1 MQVKKQYL
9 EPDKEQWTDSKL
21 GKEYVN
27 VVYCHPAYLTS
38 MQSTSCELL
47 GWMKHKL
54 ESRLLGEISVTSA
67 FIPVDQEHG
76 TRDHMCINA
85 SRKTDPDRGVCNI
98 TMYLQCF
105 TNFVTLQIIIIVV
118 QLLSH
123 IWLFETPQTAAPQAS
138 LSFIVSQS
146 LLKLTSIESVMP
158 TNHLILCHPFL
169 LPSIFPSIRVF
180 FNESA
185 LCFRWLKY

>member
-1 MQVKKQYL
+1 
-9 EPDKEQWTDSKL
+9 
-21 GKEYVN
+21 
-27 VVYCHPAYLTS
+27 
-38 MQSTSCELL
+38 MQSTSCEML
-47 GWMKHKL
+47 GCMKHKL
-54 ESRLLGEISVTSA
+54 ESRLLGEISITSA
-67 FIPVDQEHG
+67 FIPVDQERG
-76 TRDHMCINA
+76 TGDHMCINA

-105 TNFVTLQIIIIVV
+105 TNFVILQIIIIVV

-138 LSFIVSQS
+138 LSFTVSQS

-158 TNHLILCHPFL
+158 TNHLILCRSFV

-180 FNESA
+180 FNEST
-185 LCFRWLKY
+185 FHIKWPKY

>member
-1 MQVKKQYL
+1 
-9 EPDKEQWTDSKL
+9 
-21 GKEYVN
+21 
-27 VVYCHPAYLTS
+27 
-38 MQSTSCELL
+38 MQSTSCEML
-47 GWMKHKL
+47 GCMKHKL
-54 ESRLLGEISVTSA
+54 ESRLLGEISITSA
-67 FIPVDQEHG
+67 FIPVDQERG
-76 TRDHMCINA
+76 TGDHMCINA

-138 LSFIVSQS
+138 LSFTVSQS

-158 TNHLILCHPFL
+158 TNHLILCRSFV

>member
-1 MQVKKQYL
+1 
-9 EPDKEQWTDSKL
+9 
-21 GKEYVN
+21 
-27 VVYCHPAYLTS
+27 
-38 MQSTSCELL
+38 MQSTSCEML
-47 GWMKHKL
+47 GCMKHKL
-54 ESRLLGEISVTSA
+54 ESRLLGEISITSA
-67 FIPVDQEHG
+67 FIPVDQERG
-76 TRDHMCINA
+76 TGDHMCINA

-105 TNFVTLQIIIIVV
+105 TNFVILQIIIIVV

-138 LSFIVSQS
+138 LSFTVSQS

-158 TNHLILCHPFL
+158 TNHLILCRSFV